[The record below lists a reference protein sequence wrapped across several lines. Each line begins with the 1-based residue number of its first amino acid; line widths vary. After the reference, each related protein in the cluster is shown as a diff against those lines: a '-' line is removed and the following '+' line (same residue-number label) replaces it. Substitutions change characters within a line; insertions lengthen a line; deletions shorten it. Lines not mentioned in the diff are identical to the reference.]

1 MSGLKVY
8 FDIKLTKS
16 QQEIYNLAHDPK
28 YKFITLVLSR
38 QQGKTTSMMILV
50 MEWLLEKDKKIGY
63 VCRNNVFV
71 RTMYDELVKIFPSN
85 LIKRQ
90 NGTSFVIESI
100 FGTKL
105 QIFSAES
112 GASLR
117 GQSFHYLICDEFPFF
132 KMEQTD
138 GTHLWNDILSPT
150 VKVKGRKCI
159 FVGTPLGKDNIF
171 YTMYKRGLDE
181 KFDDYASILKTI
193 YDDGLITKEEIERTK
208 RDIPEVSFKQEYLC
222 IFLDN
227 NDLVFFQGYGNQFK
241 KYPYKYEKTWI
252 GVDLSGDGT
261 DETIVTK
268 INERDEVEQIVVKG
282 TLDMKY
288 QQVASIINNSTNL
301 QMAYIE
307 VNGLGAP
314 MFNEI
319 KKLVKNKALLKE
331 WVTTNSSKEQ
341 IITNLALRIAQNR
354 ISFNEAD
361 NGLRDQF
368 GTFICRYTKSRKVQ
382 FEALAGHHDD
392 RIMALALALQ
402 AKLDYDYK
410 WTRNFVSVVKI

>member
-16 QQEIYNLAHDPK
+16 QQNIYDLAHDPK

-38 QQGKTTSMMILV
+38 QQGKTTAMMILV

-150 VKVKGRKCI
+150 VKVKGKKCI

-288 QQVASIINNSTNL
+288 QQIASIINNSRNL

-319 KKLVKNKALLKE
+319 KKLAKDKALLKE

-368 GTFICRYTKSRKVQ
+368 GTFICRYTKSRKMQ

-392 RIMALALALQ
+392 KIISLGLCLQ
-402 AKLDYDYK
+402 CKLDYDYK
-410 WTRNFVSVVKI
+410 YTRNFVSVVKI

>member
-1 MSGLKVY
+1 MRVQFK
-8 FDIKLTKS
+8 IKLTKS
-16 QQEIYNLAHDPK
+16 QQEIYDIAHDPK

-50 MEWLLEKDKKIGY
+50 MEWLLESNRKIGY

-71 RTMYDELVKIFPSN
+71 QTMYDELIRVLPEN
-85 LIKRQ
+85 LIKRK
-90 NGTSFVIESI
+90 NGSSYIIESI
-100 FGTKL
+100 FGSKL

-150 VKVKGRKCI
+150 VKVKGKKCI

-171 YTMYKRGLDE
+171 YTMYKRGQDPE
-181 KFDDYASILKTI
+181 FDNYASVLKTI
-193 YDDGLITKEEIERTK
+193 YDDGLIAKDEIERTR
-208 RDIPEVSFKQEYLC
+208 RDIPEMSFRQEYLC
-222 IFLDN
+222 EFLDLN
-227 NDLVFFQGYGNQFK
+227 GLAFFQGYNEQFDS
-241 KYPYKYEKTWI
+241 YPYKYEKTWI
-252 GVDLSGDGT
+252 GIDLSGDGS

-268 INERDEVEQIVVKG
+268 INEQDQVEQIVVRG

-288 QQVASIINNSTNL
+288 QQIAEIINNSSNL
-301 QMAYIE
+301 QIGYIE

-314 MFNEI
+314 MYNEI
-319 KKLVKNKALLKE
+319 KKLVRDKSKLKE
-331 WVTTNSSKEQ
+331 WVTSNGSKEQ
-341 IITNLALRIAQNR
+341 IITNLALRIAQKL
-354 ISFNEAD
+354 ITFND
-361 NGLRDQF
+361 LDTDLRDQF
-368 GTFICRYTKSRKVQ
+368 GTFICRYTKSRKMQ
-382 FEALAGHHDD
+382 FEALSGHHDD
-392 RIMALALALQ
+392 RIMSLAIALQ

-410 WTRNFVSVVKI
+410 FTRTFANVIKI

>member
-1 MSGLKVY
+1 MEVTFK
-8 FDIKLTKS
+8 IRLTRS
-16 QQEIYNLAHDPK
+16 QQEIYNLAHDPR

-71 RTMYDELVKIFPSN
+71 RTMYDELVKIIPDN
-85 LIKRQ
+85 LIKRK
-90 NGTSFVIESI
+90 NGTSYIIESI
-100 FGTKL
+100 FGSKL

-150 VKVKGRKCI
+150 VKVKGKKCI

-171 YTMYKRGLDE
+171 YTMYKRGLDDS
-181 KFDDYASILKTI
+181 FDDYASLLKTI
-193 YDDGLITKEEIERTK
+193 YDDGLIKKEEIERTR
-208 RDIPEVSFKQEYLC
+208 RDIPELSFKTEYLC
-222 IFLDN
+222 EFMDN
-227 NDLVFFQGYGNQFK
+227 NDLVFFQGYVKQFK
-241 KYPYKYEKTWI
+241 KYTYTYEKTWI
-252 GVDLSGDGT
+252 GVDLSGDGS

-268 INERDEVEQIVVKG
+268 INEKDEVEQIVVKG

-288 QQVASIINNSTNL
+288 QQIASIINNSRNL

-314 MFNEI
+314 MYNEI
-319 KKLVKNKALLKE
+319 KKLAKDKSLLKE

-392 RIMALALALQ
+392 RIMSLAICLQ

-410 WTRNFVSVVKI
+410 FTKTFATVIKI

>member
-1 MSGLKVY
+1 MEVTFK
-8 FDIKLTKS
+8 IKLTKS
-16 QQEIYNLAHDPK
+16 QQEIYNLAHDPR

-90 NGTSFVIESI
+90 NGTSYIIESI
-100 FGTKL
+100 FGSKL

-150 VKVKGRKCI
+150 VKVKGKKCI

-181 KFDDYASILKTI
+181 KFDDYASLLKTI

-241 KYPYKYEKTWI
+241 KYPYTYEKTWI

-288 QQVASIINNSTNL
+288 QQIASIINNSRNL

-314 MFNEI
+314 MYNEI
-319 KKLVKNKALLKE
+319 RKLAKDKALLKE

-354 ISFNEAD
+354 ISFNEVD

-392 RIMALALALQ
+392 RIMSLGIALQ

>member
-1 MSGLKVY
+1 MEVTFK
-8 FDIKLTKS
+8 IKLTKS
-16 QQEIYNLAHDPK
+16 QQEIYDLVHDDK

-50 MEWLLEKDKKIGY
+50 TEWLFESDKRIGY

-71 RTMYDELVKIFPSN
+71 RTIYDELVKVIPDN
-85 LIKRQ
+85 LIKRK
-90 NGTSFVIESI
+90 NGTSYIIESV
-100 FGTKL
+100 FGSKL

-132 KMEQTD
+132 KMEQSD

-171 YTMYKRGLDE
+171 YTMYKRGLDPE
-181 KFDDYASILKTI
+181 FDDYASILKTI
-193 YDDGLITKEEIERTK
+193 YDDGLIKKEEIERTR
-208 RDIPEVSFKQEYLC
+208 RDIPELSFRQEYMC
-222 IFLDN
+222 EFLDN
-227 NDLVFFQGYGNQFK
+227 NDLVFFQGYGKQFK
-241 KYPYKYEKTWI
+241 EFDYKYDKTWI
-252 GVDLSGDGT
+252 GVDLSGDGS

-268 INERDEVEQIVVKG
+268 INEQDQVEQIPIKG

-288 QQVASIINNSTNL
+288 EQIASIINESKGL

-314 MFNEI
+314 MYNEI
-319 KKLVKNKALLKE
+319 KKLVRNKALLKE
-331 WVTTNSSKEQ
+331 WVTSNGSKEQ

-354 ISFNEAD
+354 IFFNEVN
-361 NGLRDQF
+361 NGLRDEF
-368 GTFICRYTKSRKVQ
+368 GTFICRYTKSRRMQ
-382 FEALAGHHDD
+382 FEAMSGHHDD
-392 RIMALALALQ
+392 RIMSLAIALQ

-410 WTRNFVSVVKI
+410 YCKTFASVIRI

>member
-1 MSGLKVY
+1 MRVTFK
-8 FDIKLTKS
+8 IKLTKS
-16 QQEIYNLAHDPK
+16 QQEIYDIAHDPR

-50 MEWLLEKDKKIGY
+50 TEWLLEKDRKIGY

-71 RTMYDELVKIFPSN
+71 QTMYDELVKVIPEGI
-85 LIKRQ
+85 IKRK
-90 NGTSFVIESI
+90 NGSSYIIESI
-100 FGTKL
+100 FGSKL

-150 VKVKGRKCI
+150 VKVKGKKCI

-171 YTMYKRGLDE
+171 YTMYKRGLDDQ
-181 KFDDYASILKTI
+181 FDNYTSVLKTI
-193 YDDGLITKEEIERTK
+193 YDDGLINKEEIERTK
-208 RDIPEVSFKQEYLC
+208 RDIPEMSFRQEYMC
-222 IFLDN
+222 EFLDLN
-227 NDLVFFQGYGNQFK
+227 GLAFFQGYNEQFK
-241 KYPYKYEKTWI
+241 SYPYKYNKTWI
-252 GVDLSGDGT
+252 GVDLSGDGQ

-268 INERDEVEQIVVKG
+268 INEQDQVEQIVVTG
-282 TLDMKY
+282 PLDVKY
-288 QQVASIINNSTNL
+288 QRIANIINDSVGL

-314 MFNEI
+314 MYNEI
-319 KKLVKNKALLKE
+319 RKLVKSKQLLKE
-331 WVTTNSSKEQ
+331 WVTSNASKEQ
-341 IITNLALRIAQNR
+341 IVTNLALRIAQR
-354 ISFNEAD
+354 IITFNDQEKE
-361 NGLRDQF
+361 LRDQF
-368 GTFICRYTKSRKVQ
+368 GTFICRYTKSRKMQ
-382 FEALAGHHDD
+382 FEALTGHHDD
-392 RIMALALALQ
+392 RIMSLAIALQ

-410 WTRNFVSVVKI
+410 FTKTFANVIKI

>member
-8 FDIKLTKS
+8 FDIKLTRS
-16 QQEIYNLAHDPK
+16 QQNIYDLAHDPK

-38 QQGKTTSMMILV
+38 QQGKTTAMMILV

-171 YTMYKRGLDE
+171 YTMYKRGLDD
-181 KFDDYASILKTI
+181 KFDDYASLLKTI

-222 IFLDN
+222 TFLDN

-241 KYPYKYEKTWI
+241 KYPYTYEKTWI
-252 GVDLSGDGT
+252 GVDLSGDGS

-268 INERDEVEQIVVKG
+268 INEKDEVEQIVVRG

-288 QQVASIINNSTNL
+288 QQIASIINNSRNL

-314 MFNEI
+314 MYNEI
-319 KKLVKNKALLKE
+319 RKLANDKALLKE

-354 ISFNEAD
+354 ISFNEVD

-392 RIMALALALQ
+392 RIMSLGICLQ
-402 AKLDYDYK
+402 CKLDYDYK
-410 WTRNFVSVVKI
+410 YTRNFVSVVRI

>member
-1 MSGLKVY
+1 MEVTFK
-8 FDIKLTKS
+8 IKLTRS
-16 QQEIYNLAHDPK
+16 QEEIINLAHDPK

-71 RTMYDELVKIFPSN
+71 RTMYDELVKIIPDN
-85 LIKRQ
+85 LVKRK
-90 NGTSFVIESI
+90 NGTSYIIESI
-100 FGTKL
+100 FGSRL

-150 VKVKGRKCI
+150 VKVKGKKCI

-171 YTMYKRGLDE
+171 YTMYKRGLDDS
-181 KFDDYASILKTI
+181 FDDYASLLKTI
-193 YDDGLITKEEIERTK
+193 YDDGLIKKEEIERTR
-208 RDIPEVSFKQEYLC
+208 RDIPDVSFRQEYLC
-222 IFLDN
+222 EFMDN
-227 NDLVFFQGYGNQFK
+227 NDLVFFQGYAKQFK
-241 KYPYKYEKTWI
+241 KYPYTYEKTWI

-288 QQVASIINNSTNL
+288 QQVASIINNSRNL

-314 MFNEI
+314 MYNEI
-319 KKLVKNKALLKE
+319 RKLAKDKALLKE

-392 RIMALALALQ
+392 RIMSLAIALQ

-410 WTRNFVSVVKI
+410 FTKTFATVIKI

>member
-1 MSGLKVY
+1 MEVTFK
-8 FDIKLTKS
+8 IKLTRS
-16 QQEIYNLAHDPK
+16 QDEILKLAHDPR

-71 RTMYDELVKIFPSN
+71 RTMYDELVKIIPDN

-90 NGTSFVIESI
+90 NGTSYIIESI
-100 FGTKL
+100 FGSKL

-150 VKVKGRKCI
+150 VKVKGKKCI

-181 KFDDYASILKTI
+181 KFDDYASLLKTI
-193 YDDGLITKEEIERTK
+193 YDDGLIKKEEIERTR
-208 RDIPEVSFKQEYLC
+208 RDIPDVSFRQEYLC
-222 IFLDN
+222 EFMDN
-227 NDLVFFQGYGNQFK
+227 NDLVFFQGYANQFK
-241 KYPYKYEKTWI
+241 KYPYRYEKTWI
-252 GVDLSGDGT
+252 GVDLSGNGT

-268 INERDEVEQIVVKG
+268 INEKDEVEQIVVRG

-288 QQVASIINNSTNL
+288 QQIATIINEAKNL

-331 WVTTNSSKEQ
+331 WITTNSSKEQ

-368 GTFICRYTKSRKVQ
+368 GTFICRYTKSRKMQ
-382 FEALAGHHDD
+382 FEALVGHHDD
-392 RIMALALALQ
+392 RILSLAICLQ

-410 WTRNFVSVVKI
+410 FTKTFATVIKI

>member
-1 MSGLKVY
+1 MEVTFK
-8 FDIKLTKS
+8 IKLTKS
-16 QQEIYNLAHDPK
+16 QQEIYDIAHDPK

-71 RTMYDELVKIFPSN
+71 QTMYDELVRVIPEN
-85 LIKRQ
+85 LIKRK
-90 NGTSFVIESI
+90 NGSSYIIESI
-100 FGTKL
+100 FGSKL

-150 VKVKGRKCI
+150 VKVKGKKCI

-171 YTMYKRGLDE
+171 YTMYKRGLDPE
-181 KFDDYASILKTI
+181 FDDYTSILKTI
-193 YDDGLITKEEIERTK
+193 YDDGLIKKDEIERTR
-208 RDIPEVSFKQEYLC
+208 RDIPEMSFRQEYLC
-222 IFLDN
+222 EFLDLN
-227 NDLVFFQGYGNQFK
+227 GLAFFQGYEKQFA
-241 KYPYKYEKTWI
+241 KYPYKYDKTWI
-252 GVDLSGDGT
+252 GVDLSGDGS
-261 DETIVTK
+261 DETIITK
-268 INERDEVEQIVVKG
+268 INEQDQVEQIVVKG
-282 TLDMKY
+282 SLDYKY
-288 QQVASIINNSTNL
+288 QYLASVINDSVNL

-314 MFNEI
+314 MYNEI
-319 KKLVKNKALLKE
+319 KKLVKDKALLKE
-331 WVTTNSSKEQ
+331 WVTSNSSKEQ
-341 IITNLALRIAQNR
+341 IITNLALRIAQNH
-354 ISFNEAD
+354 IFFNELD

-368 GTFICRYTKSRKVQ
+368 GTFICRYTKSRKMQ
-382 FEALAGHHDD
+382 FEALSGHHDD
-392 RIMALALALQ
+392 RIMSLAIAMQ

-410 WTRNFVSVVKI
+410 YTKTFVNVIKI

>member
-16 QQEIYNLAHDPK
+16 QQNIYDLAHDPK

-38 QQGKTTSMMILV
+38 QQGKTTAMMILV

-150 VKVKGRKCI
+150 VKVKGKKCI

-171 YTMYKRGLDE
+171 YTMYKRGLDD

-252 GVDLSGDGT
+252 GVDLSGNGT

-288 QQVASIINNSTNL
+288 QQIASIINNSRNL

-319 KKLVKNKALLKE
+319 RKLAKDKALLKE

-382 FEALAGHHDD
+382 FEALSGHHDD
-392 RIMALALALQ
+392 RILSLAIALQ

-410 WTRNFVSVVKI
+410 FTKTFATVIKI

>member
-1 MSGLKVY
+1 MEVTFK
-8 FDIKLTKS
+8 IKLTKS
-16 QQEIYNLAHDPK
+16 QQEIYDIAHDPK

-71 RTMYDELVKIFPSN
+71 QTMYDELVRVIPEN
-85 LIKRQ
+85 LIKRK
-90 NGTSFVIESI
+90 NGSSYIIESI
-100 FGTKL
+100 FGSKL

-150 VKVKGRKCI
+150 VKVKGKKCI

-171 YTMYKRGLDE
+171 YTMYKRGLDPE
-181 KFDDYASILKTI
+181 FDDYASILKTI
-193 YDDGLITKEEIERTK
+193 YDDGLIKKDEIERTR
-208 RDIPEVSFKQEYLC
+208 RDIPEMSFRQEYLC
-222 IFLDN
+222 EFLDLN
-227 NDLVFFQGYGNQFK
+227 GLAFFQGYEKQFA
-241 KYPYKYEKTWI
+241 KYPYKYDKTWI
-252 GVDLSGDGT
+252 GVDLSGDGS
-261 DETIVTK
+261 DETIITK
-268 INERDEVEQIVVKG
+268 INEQDQVEQIVVKG
-282 TLDMKY
+282 SLDYKY
-288 QQVASIINNSTNL
+288 QYIASVINDSVNL

-319 KKLVKNKALLKE
+319 KKLTKDKSKLKE
-331 WVTTNSSKEQ
+331 WLTSNASKEQ
-341 IITNLALRIAQNR
+341 IITNLALRIAQSH
-354 ISFNEAD
+354 IFFNELD

-368 GTFICRYTKSRKVQ
+368 GTFICRYTKSRKMQ
-382 FEALAGHHDD
+382 FEALSGHHDD
-392 RIMALALALQ
+392 RIMSLAIAMQ

-410 WTRNFVSVVKI
+410 YTKTFVNVIKI